1 MTVCQMLIK
10 LNKKIVKDDALLDQK
25 ALTTSKTDEVSEIID
40 IDIIDGK
47 LVIITDN
54 GRS

>member
-10 LNKKIVKDDALLDQK
+10 LNKKIVKDDNLLDQK
-25 ALTTSKTDEVSEIID
+25 ALTTSTNDEVSEITD

-47 LVIITDN
+47 LVILTNN